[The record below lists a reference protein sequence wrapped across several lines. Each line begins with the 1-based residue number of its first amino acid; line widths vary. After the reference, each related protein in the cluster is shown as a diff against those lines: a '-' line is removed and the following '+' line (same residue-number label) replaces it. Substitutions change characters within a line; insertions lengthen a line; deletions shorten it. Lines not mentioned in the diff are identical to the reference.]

1 MHCPREVVA
10 GKATSLRFLLFD
22 LDETLYPTDT
32 GMFEEIGALIH
43 RYLEERLGIPREEV
57 PRLRRAYYERYGTTL
72 RGLQL
77 HHQVDPDDYL
87 AFVHD
92 VDVTRYLRPNP
103 ALDAVLATLP
113 QEKVLFTNA
122 SQEYAL
128 RVLDAL
134 GVRRHFR
141 RIFDIRALGYHC
153 KPDPLAYQIVLEALE
168 AEGPECLLI
177 EDTVRNLRVGHELGM
192 HTLLVGK
199 APEAQDGVDFWV
211 PDILELPRVVTALR
225 RR

>member
-1 MHCPREVVA
+1 MHGSGEIPA
-10 GKATSLRFLLFD
+10 GKAGGLRFLLFD
-22 LDETLYPTDT
+22 LDETLYPADT
-32 GMFEEIGALIH
+32 GMFDEIGALIH

-57 PRLRRAYYERYGTTL
+57 PQLRRAYYERYGTTL

-77 HHQVDPDDYL
+77 HHRVDPDDYL

-103 ALDAVLATLP
+103 ALDAMLATLP

-122 SQEYAL
+122 SLEYAL

-134 GVRRHFR
+134 GIRRHFR

-177 EDTVRNLRVGHELGM
+177 EDTVRNLRAGRQLGM
-192 HTLLVGK
+192 RTLLVGQ
-199 APEAQDGVDFWV
+199 APDAQDGVDFWV
-211 PDILELPRVVTALR
+211 PDILDLPRIVRALS
-225 RR
+225 